1 MLGLEEFRTEAEL
14 DQLLFDMNTMR
25 LQVRVVMMMM
35 IMMMIMMIMMMMMVF
50 QALVITERVLGCLHK
65 DTIFR

>member
-14 DQLLFDMNTMR
+14 DQLLSDMNTMR
-25 LQVRVVMMMM
+25 LQVRMVMVMMV
-35 IMMMIMMIMMMMMVF
+35 MMMIMMIMIMMMVF

>member
-25 LQVRVVMMMM
+25 LQVRMVMM
-35 IMMMIMMIMMMMMVF
+35 IMMVMM
-50 QALVITERVLGCLHK
+50 K
-65 DTIFR
+65 

>member
-35 IMMMIMMIMMMMMVF
+35 IMMVMMMI
-50 QALVITERVLGCLHK
+50 IT
-65 DTIFR
+65 

>member
-25 LQVRVVMMMM
+25 LQVRMVMM
-35 IMMMIMMIMMMMMVF
+35 IMMVMMIIMVF

>member
-25 LQVRVVMMMM
+25 LQVRVVMML
-35 IMMMIMMIMMMMMVF
+35 IYSLF
-50 QALVITERVLGCLHK
+50 F
-65 DTIFR
+65 IFM

>member
-1 MLGLEEFRTEAEL
+1 MLGLEEFRTETEL

-25 LQVRVVMMMM
+25 LQVRMVMMV
-35 IMMMIMMIMMMMMVF
+35 MIMMMMMVL

>member
-25 LQVRVVMMMM
+25 LQVRVVIMMIMMMVIIMMIM
-35 IMMMIMMIMMMMMVF
+35 IMMMIMCDGDDDDHYMK
-50 QALVITERVLGCLHK
+50 L
-65 DTIFR
+65 

>member
-1 MLGLEEFRTEAEL
+1 MLGLEEFRTETEL

-25 LQVRVVMMMM
+25 LQVRMVMMVMVMMM
-35 IMMMIMMIMMMMMVF
+35 IMMMVL